1 MKLFLLILLIQQS
14 VFAQPS
20 ASRFILSVA
29 HYEQPDLDT
38 LVNRC
43 IASVI
48 TERHVLTTA
57 TCVDVEPSQGVAVVA
72 EVTAGNYSEN
82 SKACEVF

>member
-1 MKLFLLILLIQQS
+1 MKLFLLILLVQQT
-14 VFAQPS
+14 FCQPS
-20 ASRFILSVA
+20 ASRFILNVA
-29 HYEQPDLDT
+29 YYEQPDLDT
-38 LVNRC
+38 FVNRC

-72 EVTAGNYSEN
+72 EVIAGNYSEK
-82 SKACEVF
+82 SKAFEAF